1 MRKGNS
7 FVNNPNFYAIAVF
20 GIISLRLILN
30 GIIPLMDK
38 TEARYA
44 EIARIMLETNNWI
57 TPQIDYGSPFWA
69 KPPLS
74 TWLSAMSM
82 KAFGVNEFAVR
93 LPSLLL
99 CIGIVLLIGQFAK
112 QKKLPFLLSGFILYM
127 FSKKVR

>member
-1 MRKGNS
+1 
-7 FVNNPNFYAIAVF
+7 
-20 GIISLRLILN
+20 
-30 GIIPLMDK
+30 MDK